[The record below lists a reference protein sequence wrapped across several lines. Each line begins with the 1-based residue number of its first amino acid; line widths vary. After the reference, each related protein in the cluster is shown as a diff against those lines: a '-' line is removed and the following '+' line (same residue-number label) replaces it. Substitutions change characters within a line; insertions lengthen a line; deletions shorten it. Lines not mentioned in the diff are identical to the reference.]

1 MEAEAIMFCPLG
13 TQASKSMSFDPF
25 SVDTNHFNRKNRGM
39 AEIEIGP
46 LTDRFSDDEIAEI
59 ARKMEKSGAPSLP
72 RTDESQAA
80 YVADDLDDDALT
92 EFMDRLDAHDLAADV
107 YLPVEF
113 DGVIEIANF
122 RVASLPALIDV
133 LDEVRDE
140 LDLADEEDDDDED
153 GDDDDEDD
161 NDATTAEL
169 RVIWRH
175 IYDGAV
181 AATERKLPLHVKS

>member
-1 MEAEAIMFCPLG
+1 
-13 TQASKSMSFDPF
+13 
-25 SVDTNHFNRKNRGM
+25 M

-46 LTDRFSDDEIAEI
+46 LTDRFSDDEITEI

-80 YVADDLDDDALT
+80 NVADDLDDDALT

-113 DGVIEIANF
+113 DGVLEVANF
-122 RVASLPALIDV
+122 RVASLPALLDV

-140 LDLADEEDDDDED
+140 LDLTEDEEDDEEDE
-153 GDDDDEDD
+153 DDDEDD
-161 NDATTAEL
+161 THDATTAEL
-169 RVIWRH
+169 RVVWRY

-181 AATERKLPLHVKS
+181 AAIDRKLPLHVKS

>member
-1 MEAEAIMFCPLG
+1 
-13 TQASKSMSFDPF
+13 
-25 SVDTNHFNRKNRGM
+25 M

-46 LTDRFSDDEIAEI
+46 LTDRFSDDEIADI

-72 RTDESQAA
+72 RSDESQAA
-80 YVADDLDDDALT
+80 NVADDLDGDALT

-113 DGVIEIANF
+113 DGVLEVANF
-122 RVASLPALIDV
+122 RVASLPALLDV

-140 LDLADEEDDDDED
+140 LDLAEEEDDAEEEA
-153 GDDDDEDD
+153 DDDDDD
-161 NDATTAEL
+161 STHDATTAEL
-169 RVIWRH
+169 RVVWRH

-181 AATERKLPLHVKS
+181 AAIDRKLPLHVKS